1 MLGIRYTPI
10 QRAMA
15 AKILRNL
22 SLIDRVLG
30 EYGNIL
36 RFVQRIASFEKVE
49 ITESSSTNFR
59 LLSQ

>member
-1 MLGIRYTPI
+1 MLGVRNTPI
-10 QRAMA
+10 QRTVA

-22 SLIDRVLG
+22 SLIDLVLG